1 MKNGL
6 FLALTLLC
14 STSVIAENRAKVE
27 HMTVNL
33 RLPDNSNLTVDMNF
47 DCGSYYDK
55 TAMIVTSRQGAEILA
70 TAYEALYGTAAGKA
84 VMDKW
89 NKKTKAEDPRLPT
102 FIVVKPPEGKSYL
115 LSSANQKIAPFNM
128 KTDLQEKTKAQS
140 FNAAEISPSCGGVD
154 HPDN

>member
-14 STSVIAENRAKVE
+14 SASVMAENRAKVE

-33 RLPDNSNLTVDMNF
+33 KLPDNSNLTVDMNF
-47 DCGSYYDK
+47 DCGSYYNK

-70 TAYEALYGTAAGKA
+70 TAYEALYGPAAGKA

-89 NKKTKAEDPRLPT
+89 NKKAKAEDPRLPT

-115 LSSANQKIAPFNM
+115 LNTANKKSAPLLMKSDNQEQP
-128 KTDLQEKTKAQS
+128 KAQS

-154 HPDN
+154 HPNY